1 MSKKCDVKN
10 EKGILVDKRMHT
22 CGIPAKLN
30 FIITTGVAKEQC
42 IVYATPGELLQSNL
56 YGCGGLE
63 INLAYNGIG

>member
-1 MSKKCDVKN
+1 
-10 EKGILVDKRMHT
+10 MHT

-63 INLAYNGIG
+63 INPAYKGIG